1 MLSASLSP
9 SLKRLHDQLRTV
21 QRIAHIG
28 FWEICIN
35 VKDRY
40 ITWSEEMCAILGIP
54 HDHLQHDFESFV
66 SFCTPGTGH
75 GFSLRLTGRQGAE
88 NHLISNVGLI
98 DLTAKCGT
106 CIRVGI

>member
-28 FWEICIN
+28 FWEIC
-35 VKDRY
+35 VDVSDRY
-40 ITWSEEMCAILGIP
+40 IKWSEEMCAILGIP

-66 SFCTPGTGH
+66 SFLHPGDRKRVLAAIDRASRGEE
-75 GFSLRLTGRQGAE
+75 SLDIECRLRLTQ
-88 NHLISNVGLI
+88 
-98 DLTAKCGT
+98 
-106 CIRVGI
+106 